1 MNKRLAFR
9 YRYTLDEL
17 PPLLQRLKVRAESF
31 DHWAVKVKE
40 ALEAK
45 PDDKL
50 GKEVK
55 NIPSNPM
62 LAFQCKQRENRTWN
76 WKFYNPIKLFVLGFP
91 KPVNVYC
98 CAMCLHLFHNNTFL
112 LPP

>member
-1 MNKRLAFR
+1 M
-9 YRYTLDEL
+9 DEL

-50 GKEVK
+50 GKEMK
-55 NIPSNPM
+55 LNILTIPM
-62 LAFQCKQRENRTWN
+62 LAFSILMLDDIIN
-76 WKFYNPIKLFVLGFP
+76 
-91 KPVNVYC
+91 
-98 CAMCLHLFHNNTFL
+98 
-112 LPP
+112 

>member
-1 MNKRLAFR
+1 MDYFLTALTIMSLNVYTFLFMNNYLSFR

-50 GKEVK
+50 GKE
-55 NIPSNPM
+55 M
-62 LAFQCKQRENRTWN
+62 
-76 WKFYNPIKLFVLGFP
+76 
-91 KPVNVYC
+91 
-98 CAMCLHLFHNNTFL
+98 
-112 LPP
+112 

>member
-1 MNKRLAFR
+1 MTVHNFILFR

-45 PDDKL
+45 SEDKL
-50 GKEVK
+50 GKYLHVH
-55 NIPSNPM
+55 
-62 LAFQCKQRENRTWN
+62 F
-76 WKFYNPIKLFVLGFP
+76 LF
-91 KPVNVYC
+91 
-98 CAMCLHLFHNNTFL
+98 FL
-112 LPP
+112 

>member
-1 MNKRLAFR
+1 MTIKVHHLLCLYR

-45 PDDKL
+45 SEDKL
-50 GKEVK
+50 GEELPVT
-55 NIPSNPM
+55 
-62 LAFQCKQRENRTWN
+62 LQ
-76 WKFYNPIKLFVLGFP
+76 YFVLP
-91 KPVNVYC
+91 
-98 CAMCLHLFHNNTFL
+98 
-112 LPP
+112 